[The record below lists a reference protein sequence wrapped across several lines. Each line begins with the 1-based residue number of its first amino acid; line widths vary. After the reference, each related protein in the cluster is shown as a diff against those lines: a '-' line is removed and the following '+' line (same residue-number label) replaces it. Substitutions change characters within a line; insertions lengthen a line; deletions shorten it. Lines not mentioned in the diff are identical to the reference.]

1 METNGALVNLLEM
14 LFSALINILGG
25 PIFFCR
31 KCHHI
36 FLIMDGSYGGYSGPG
51 WGRGVRN
58 LNFHTSDPNAGVETW
73 IRLHEGE
80 IRARVILDDQYGR

>member
-1 METNGALVNLLEM
+1 
-14 LFSALINILGG
+14 
-25 PIFFCR
+25 
-31 KCHHI
+31 
-36 FLIMDGSYGGYSGPG
+36 MDGSYGGYSGPG

-58 LNFHTSDPNAGVETW
+58 LNFHTPDPNAGVEIW